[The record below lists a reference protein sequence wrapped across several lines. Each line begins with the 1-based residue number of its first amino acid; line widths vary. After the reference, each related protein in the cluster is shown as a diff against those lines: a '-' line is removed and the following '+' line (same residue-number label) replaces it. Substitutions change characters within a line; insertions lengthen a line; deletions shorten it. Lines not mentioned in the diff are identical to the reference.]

1 MRFPALALVLG
12 LTGCVTYPCETDVLA
27 CEDGEALQIDPT
39 CDAKGDLSLVAR
51 ENGSDLPLP
60 EGAWPIVHHGA
71 QGGVHFSLAVHMD
84 GIDPKHREVELTLRV
99 EACDDEACDE
109 PSMLTSRTLV
119 ADEDVLE
126 ADGDMVELHDIVLV
140 LDDEPPAEGRLVLE
154 ARDACGREASQVL
167 RARG

>member
-12 LTGCVTYPCETDVLA
+12 LTGCVTYPCDTDVLA
-27 CEDGEALQIDPT
+27 CEDGEALQIDPS
-39 CDAKGDLSLVAR
+39 CDAEGDLSLVAC
-51 ENGSDLPLP
+51 ENGSDMPLP
-60 EGAWPIVHHGA
+60 EDAWPIVHHGA
-71 QGGVHFSLAVHMD
+71 QGAVHFSLAVQMD
-84 GIDPKHREVELTLRV
+84 GIDPDHRQVELELRV
-99 EACDDEACDE
+99 EACDDEACDD

-126 ADGDMVELHDIVLV
+126 SDGDTVELHDIVLV

-167 RARG
+167 RAGG